1 MDVGIYNYTVDTI
14 VDKIRTI
21 AVVVAL
27 IMLILSGG
35 VMVLYCNFEFKAI
48 KEIVKIC
55 DAMGMGD
62 FTANIS
68 ARLLGRGDEVG
79 NMANA
84 MQHMKKN
91 LGNLIAET
99 GSHAKNLML
108 ISETLSSN
116 VESTKEKAMD
126 IVNMSENAV
135 VKTGE
140 QSDLTKSNYEMTQE
154 IARGMESIAQNI
166 SNISTTS
173 VDTAHEAQ
181 LGAEKLNVVVE
192 QMAKIEQKVTDT
204 FTQIRELSKMSNTI
218 QNVAQLITDIAA
230 QTNLLALNAS
240 IEAARAGEQG
250 RGFAVVAG
258 EVGSLAEESR
268 KATGEI
274 SKIIMEIQNCI
285 EGCVTLMEDGNHS
298 VQEGISLT
306 SETRESFAG
315 IIHKISQV
323 SEEMTSVSSVTEEIT
338 GSTGTLTDAINTISS
353 LAENVLESTEGVSHN
368 AKIQEDMME
377 DMRQRINDL
386 SVLSQT
392 LKKDMN
398 VFKITGDN

>member
-1 MDVGIYNYTVDTI
+1 
-14 VDKIRTI
+14 
-21 AVVVAL
+21 
-27 IMLILSGG
+27 
-35 VMVLYCNFEFKAI
+35 
-48 KEIVKIC
+48 
-55 DAMGMGD
+55 
-62 FTANIS
+62 
-68 ARLLGRGDEVG
+68 
-79 NMANA
+79 
-84 MQHMKKN
+84 
-91 LGNLIAET
+91 
-99 GSHAKNLML
+99 
-108 ISETLSSN
+108 
-116 VESTKEKAMD
+116 
-126 IVNMSENAV
+126 
-135 VKTGE
+135 
-140 QSDLTKSNYEMTQE
+140 
-154 IARGMESIAQNI
+154 
-166 SNISTTS
+166 
-173 VDTAHEAQ
+173 
-181 LGAEKLNVVVE
+181 
-192 QMAKIEQKVTDT
+192 MAKIEQKVTDT